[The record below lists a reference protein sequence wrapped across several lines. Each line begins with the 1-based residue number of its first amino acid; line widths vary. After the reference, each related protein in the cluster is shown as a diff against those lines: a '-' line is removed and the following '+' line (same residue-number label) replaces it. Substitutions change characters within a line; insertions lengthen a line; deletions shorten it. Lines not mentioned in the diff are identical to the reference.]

1 MPDPVEPTDVTQ
13 WVENPEGGRRRGP
26 RGLARAWVE
35 VLVRPG
41 RFFRTGVAPAD
52 QAPGLTF
59 ALAVA
64 FTFVGGRLLLSPES
78 LSGYGHVVAATGRP
92 VLSAFVLAGAIGFL
106 VAPLVL
112 HLAAALATLS
122 LMAVVDDR
130 GGISET
136 VQVVAYASAP
146 AVFVAVPHPAVQV
159 VAASYGALLV
169 AVGFAVVHET
179 SPPRAAVAALL
190 PAVFVFGFAFGG
202 IGAVEAVTGIEVT
215 GDRTAG

>member
-1 MPDPVEPTDVTQ
+1 MSGADEPTAVTQ
-13 WVENPEGGRRRGP
+13 WVENPEGGRPRGP

-41 RFFRTGVAPAD
+41 RFFRNGVAPAD

-78 LSGYGHVVAATGRP
+78 LPGYSRVVAATGRP
-92 VLSAFVLAGAIGFL
+92 VLSAVVLAGAIGFL

-130 GGISET
+130 AGISET

-159 VAASYGALLV
+159 AATSYSALLV

-190 PAVFVFGFAFGG
+190 PAVFVFGLAFGG
-202 IGAVEAVTGIEVT
+202 IGAVEAVTGLEVT